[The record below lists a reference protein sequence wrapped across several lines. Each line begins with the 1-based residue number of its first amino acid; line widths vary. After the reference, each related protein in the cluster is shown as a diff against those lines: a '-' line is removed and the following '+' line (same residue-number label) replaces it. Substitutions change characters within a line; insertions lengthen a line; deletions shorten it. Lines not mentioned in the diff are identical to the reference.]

1 MLREIIFCL
10 NYQTDVSIS
19 EKIKSAA
26 DYLTEEGVRCR
37 IVYPDPEIVT
47 KDRLLLGI
55 MENNSEQNLNDILFL
70 SDSSDISEILLC
82 SGAYVVGIQH
92 AENTSETFP
101 GLKYVFADID
111 EVGIDSYEKA
121 YQRYARLPWT
131 ILETDRC
138 VIRETTVEDVDEFYK
153 IYADPEM
160 TRYMEGLFKNPED
173 EKKYQADY
181 IEKVYG
187 LLGFGTW
194 TVIRKEDG
202 RIIGRAGFSVRNGF
216 DDIELGFLIGTE
228 FQRQGYAYEVC
239 KAIIEYGR
247 NVLQFDRIITFVK
260 AENHVS
266 VHLCEKLGFIK
277 IDEVDIEENIYGEEY
292 HNGVKV
298 PPSKAQFGKYIRMVL
313 AI

>member
-10 NYQTDVSIS
+10 NNQADDRIS
-19 EKIKSAA
+19 AKIKSAA
-26 DYLTEEGVRCR
+26 DYLTDSGIQCR
-37 IVYPDPEIVT
+37 IVYPEPEIIT
-47 KDRLLLGI
+47 REKLLLGV
-55 MENNSEQNLNDILFL
+55 MGNSSEENLNDILFL
-70 SDSSDISEILLC
+70 SDSSEISEILLL

-92 AENTSETFP
+92 EANTGEMFP

-111 EVGIDSYEKA
+111 EVDFDSYEKA

-131 ILETDRC
+131 ILETERC
-138 VIRETTVEDVDEFYK
+138 IIRETTVEDVDEFYE
-153 IYADPEM
+153 IYSDPEM

-202 RIIGRAGFSVRNGF
+202 RIIGRAGFSVRSGF

-239 KAIIEYGR
+239 RAILEYGR
-247 NVLQFDRIITFVK
+247 NVLLFDSIITFVK

-266 VHLCEKLGFIK
+266 VHLCEKLGFVK
-277 IDEVDIEENIYGEEY
+277 TDEVDVEENIYGEEY
-292 HNGVKV
+292 HDGIKV

-313 AI
+313 AN

>member
-1 MLREIIFCL
+1 MLREIIFCIK
-10 NYQTDVSIS
+10 YQTDERVS
-19 EKIKSAA
+19 EKIRIAA
-26 DYLTEEGVRCR
+26 DYIKEEGVLCR
-37 IVYPDPEIVT
+37 IVYPESEIMT
-47 KDRLLLGI
+47 KERLLLGI
-55 MENNSEQNLNDILFL
+55 MEDDFEENLNDILFL
-70 SDSSDISEILLC
+70 SDSSELSEILLC

-92 AENTSETFP
+92 EANISETFP
-101 GLKYVFADID
+101 GLRYVFADID
-111 EVGIDSYEKA
+111 EVGLDSYEKA
-121 YQRYARLPWT
+121 YQRYARLPWN
-131 ILETDRC
+131 ILDTDRC
-138 VIRETTVEDVDEFYK
+138 IIRETTVEDVDEFYK

-194 TVIRKEDG
+194 TVVRKEDG

-239 KAIIEYGR
+239 KAILEYGR

-260 AENHVS
+260 AENLVS
-266 VHLCEKLGFIK
+266 IHLCEKLGFVIT
-277 IDEVDIEENIYGEEY
+277 DEVDIEENIYGEEY
-292 HNGVKV
+292 HDGVKV
-298 PPSKAQFGKYIRMVL
+298 APSKAQFGKYIRMVL